1 MDLLQLMQKARTL
14 LAPHWV
20 LSIGVCLVYGLA
32 VAVPAEL
39 NSYGEML
46 SFLLAGPLQLG
57 LCFFFLNLV
66 RGQETRFELLFEGFK
81 PLLTVLLSYAIIA
94 ALTIVG
100 LILLIVPGIIVALGF
115 SMTYYVIADDPEITF
130 QVALEQSWKLTD
142 GFKMEL
148 LVLNLRFIPWYLLG
162 LLCLIVGVFAVIP
175 WHNTTLALY
184 YEHLKEQQLS
194 SS

>member
-66 RGQETRFELLFEGFK
+66 RGEETRFELLFEGFK

-142 GFKMEL
+142 GYKMEL

-194 SS
+194 SN

>member
-14 LAPHWV
+14 LEPHWV

-142 GFKMEL
+142 GYKMEL

>member
-14 LAPHWV
+14 LAPNWV

-32 VAVPAEL
+32 LAVPAEL

-66 RGQETRFELLFEGFK
+66 RGEETRFELLFEGFK
-81 PLLTVLLSYAIIA
+81 PLLTVLLCYAIIA
-94 ALTIVG
+94 ALTAVG

-115 SMTYYVIADDPEITF
+115 SMTYYIIADDHEITF

-142 GFKMEL
+142 GYKMEL
-148 LVLNLRFIPWYLLG
+148 LVLNLRFIPWYILG
-162 LLCLIVGVFAVIP
+162 FLCLIVGVFTVIP

-184 YEHLKEQQLS
+184 YEHLKEKQLS
-194 SS
+194 SI

>member
-14 LAPHWV
+14 LATHWV
-20 LSIGVCLVYGLA
+20 LSIGVCFVYSLV
-32 VAVPAEL
+32 VAFPAEL

-66 RGQETRFELLFEGFK
+66 RGEETRFELLFKGFK
-81 PLLTVLLSYAIIA
+81 PLLTVLLCYAIIA

-100 LILLIVPGIIVALGF
+100 LILHIVPGIIVALGF
-115 SMTYYVIADDPEITF
+115 SMTYYIIADDPEITF

-142 GFKMEL
+142 GYKMEL
-148 LVLNLRFIPWYLLG
+148 WVLNLRFIPWYILG

-194 SS
+194 SI

>member
-94 ALTIVG
+94 ALTIMG

-142 GFKMEL
+142 GYKMEL

-194 SS
+194 GS

>member
-39 NSYGEML
+39 NSYGDML

-66 RGQETRFELLFEGFK
+66 RGEETRFELLFEGFK

-142 GFKMEL
+142 GYKMEL

>member
-14 LAPHWV
+14 LATHWV
-20 LSIGVCLVYGLA
+20 VSIGVCFVYSLV

-66 RGQETRFELLFEGFK
+66 RGEETRFELLFKGFK
-81 PLLTVLLSYAIIA
+81 PLLTVLLCYAIIA

-115 SMTYYVIADDPEITF
+115 SMTYYIIADDPEITF

-142 GFKMEL
+142 GYKMEL
-148 LVLNLRFIPWYLLG
+148 WVLNLRFIPWYILG

-194 SS
+194 SI

>member
-66 RGQETRFELLFEGFK
+66 RGEETRFELLFEGFK

-115 SMTYYVIADDPEITF
+115 SMTYYVIVDDPEITF

-142 GFKMEL
+142 GYKMEL

>member
-1 MDLLQLMQKARTL
+1 MQKARTL

-66 RGQETRFELLFEGFK
+66 RGEETRFELLFEGFK

-142 GFKMEL
+142 GYKMEL

-175 WHNTTLALY
+175 WHNITLALY

>member
-66 RGQETRFELLFEGFK
+66 RGEETRFELLFEGFK

-142 GFKMEL
+142 GYKMEL

-162 LLCLIVGVFAVIP
+162 LLCLIVGIFAVIP

>member
-66 RGQETRFELLFEGFK
+66 RGEETRFELLFEGFK

-130 QVALEQSWKLTD
+130 QVALEQSWKLTN
-142 GFKMEL
+142 GYKMEL

>member
-14 LAPHWV
+14 LATHWV
-20 LSIGVCLVYGLA
+20 LSIGVCFVYSL

-66 RGQETRFELLFEGFK
+66 RGEETRFELLFKGFK
-81 PLLTVLLSYAIIA
+81 PLLTVLLCYAIIA

-115 SMTYYVIADDPEITF
+115 SMTYYIIADDPEITF

-142 GFKMEL
+142 GYKMEL
-148 LVLNLRFIPWYLLG
+148 WVLNLRFIPWYILG

-194 SS
+194 SI